1 MGADDDLDCPHIWGP
16 DELHLTLQGAD
27 VVSTC
32 DLCGAVRYEPSES
45 ASDPYRRPL

>member
-1 MGADDDLDCPHIWGP
+1 MDDDTDCVHVFGIE
-16 DELHLTLQGAD
+16 ELHLTLKGAE

-32 DLCGAVRYEPSES
+32 DLCGAVSYEPSGS